1 MAHADNAVTPA
12 QSHPKAPH
20 TTSEPLPTPE
30 GAAREADVPQGASE
44 ASARETGAPQGAG
57 VGEASAPQGVR
68 EAGVREASGSREL
81 LAAAEVARAALTLD
95 SGEGAALVDRLAH
108 PPAGRRWTAL
118 VIDGGVV
125 MASVSAKDPAV
136 GHLDLL
142 AVHPDVRGRGHGREL
157 VRAAEEWLRSAGATQ
172 ARFAGNPPCYAW
184 PGIDVRYTAAAC
196 LAESLGY
203 ERYHMAWNMTA
214 DLGTDLSVED
224 DLVRLAQTG
233 VHVHAAEQRR
243 RESSAPEGRET
254 VTAGGRESGGAE
266 GRERVAA
273 FVREHWN
280 EFWAWEAVN
289 ATGLHYAERDGRIL
303 GFAAWGTRPAW
314 FGPMG
319 TAPEARGLGV
329 GGVLLRRCLA
339 DMRAA
344 GHSSAQIGW
353 VGPLRFYSHAVGARA
368 ERVFWLYRRDLA

>member
-1 MAHADNAVTPA
+1 MAHAGDAVTP
-12 QSHPKAPH
+12 
-20 TTSEPLPTPE
+20 
-30 GAAREADVPQGASE
+30 
-44 ASARETGAPQGAG
+44 
-57 VGEASAPQGVR
+57 
-68 EAGVREASGSREL
+68 VREASGSEEL
-81 LAAAEVARAALTLD
+81 RAAAEVARAALTLD
-95 SGEGAALVDRLAH
+95 SGEGPALVDRLAN

-136 GHLDLL
+136 GHIDLL
-142 AVHPDVRGRGHGREL
+142 AVHPEVRGRGHGREL
-157 VRAAEEWLRSAGATQ
+157 VRAAEEWLRSAGARQ

-203 ERYHMAWNMTA
+203 ERYHVAWNMTA
-214 DLGTDLSVED
+214 DLGADLSVEEE
-224 DLVRLAQTG
+224 LVRLAEAG
-233 VHVHAAEQRR
+233 VSVREAE
-243 RESSAPEGRET
+243 ADP
-254 VTAGGRESGGAE
+254 
-266 GRERVAA
+266 ERVAA

-280 EFWAWEAVN
+280 ENWAWEAAN
-289 ATGLHYAERDGRIL
+289 AAGLHYAERDGRIL
-303 GFAAWGTRPAW
+303 GFAAWGARPAW

-339 DMRAA
+339 EMRAA
-344 GHSSAQIGW
+344 GQSSAQISW
-353 VGPLRFYSHAVGARA
+353 VGPLRFYSRAVGARA

>member
-1 MAHADNAVTPA
+1 MPQAGDAVTP
-12 QSHPKAPH
+12 
-20 TTSEPLPTPE
+20 
-30 GAAREADVPQGASE
+30 
-44 ASARETGAPQGAG
+44 
-57 VGEASAPQGVR
+57 VR
-68 EAGVREASGSREL
+68 QASGSAEL
-81 LAAAEVARAALTLD
+81 RAAAEVARAALTLD
-95 SGEGAALVDRLAH
+95 PGEGPALVDRLAN

-125 MASVSAKDPAV
+125 MASVSGKDSAV
-136 GHLDLL
+136 GHVDLL
-142 AVHPDVRGRGHGREL
+142 AVHPEVQGRGHGREL
-157 VRAAEEWLRSAGATQ
+157 VRAAEEWLRSAGVTQ

-214 DLGTDLSVED
+214 GLDTDLSVDD
-224 DLVRLAQTG
+224 DLVRLAQRG
-233 VHVHAAEQRR
+233 VHVHTAEQ
-243 RESSAPEGRET
+243 
-254 VTAGGRESGGAE
+254 

-280 EFWAWEAVN
+280 ENWAWEAVN

-303 GFAAWGTRPAW
+303 GFAAWGSRPAW

-319 TAPEARGLGV
+319 TAPEARALGV

-344 GHSSAQIGW
+344 GQSSAQISW
-353 VGPLRFYSHAVGARA
+353 VGPLRFYSRAVGARA

>member
-1 MAHADNAVTPA
+1 MAHAGDAVTPA
-12 QSHPKAPH
+12 
-20 TTSEPLPTPE
+20 
-30 GAAREADVPQGASE
+30 
-44 ASARETGAPQGAG
+44 
-57 VGEASAPQGVR
+57 
-68 EAGVREASGSREL
+68 REASGSEEL
-81 LAAAEVARAALTLD
+81 RDAAEVARAALTLD
-95 SGEGAALVDRLAH
+95 SGEGSALVDRLAN

-125 MASVSAKDPAV
+125 MASMSVKDPAV
-136 GHLDLL
+136 GHIDLL

-214 DLGTDLSVED
+214 DLGTDLSVDD
-224 DLVRLAQTG
+224 DLVRLAESG
-233 VHVHAAEQRR
+233 VHVH
-243 RESSAPEGRET
+243 
-254 VTAGGRESGGAE
+254 GADQA
-266 GRERVAA
+266 RERVAA
-273 FVREHWN
+273 FVREQWN

-303 GFAAWGTRPAW
+303 GFAAWGARPAW

-344 GHSSAQIGW
+344 GQSSAQISW
-353 VGPLRFYSHAVGARA
+353 VGPLRFYSRAVGARA